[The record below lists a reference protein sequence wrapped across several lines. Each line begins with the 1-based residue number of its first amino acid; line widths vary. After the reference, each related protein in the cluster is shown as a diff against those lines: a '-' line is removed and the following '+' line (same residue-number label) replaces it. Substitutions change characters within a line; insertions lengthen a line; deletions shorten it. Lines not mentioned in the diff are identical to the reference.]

1 MLSVAVWVWVLLL
14 TKPNKGNGV
23 VILDWKLYDNA
34 IQEITSDTSKFE
46 KLKKDP
52 SLTCEASQQCFLCK
66 SKQKNFL
73 TKMNMINCI
82 LVLLLLISMVL
93 SMHKFFSSNTFSKL
107 HLIVSSIG
115 TFNYDLVCFLCDL
128 LSTVEPDVF
137 CFWN

>member
-34 IQEITSDTSKFE
+34 IQEITSTHLNLKSSRKTHPWHV
-46 KLKKDP
+46 KLHNSVFYVSQNKK
-52 SLTCEASQQCFLCK
+52 T
-66 SKQKNFL
+66 FL

-128 LSTVEPDVF
+128 LSTVVPDVF